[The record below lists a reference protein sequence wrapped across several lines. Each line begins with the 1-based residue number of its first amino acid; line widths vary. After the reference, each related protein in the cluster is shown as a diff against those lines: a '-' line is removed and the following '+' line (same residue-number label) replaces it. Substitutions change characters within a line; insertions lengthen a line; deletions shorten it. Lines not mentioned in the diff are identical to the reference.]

1 MVNIEKIKELMQQK
15 GTKQVELAKV
25 AGVSEAFVTNM
36 LKGYKNPSLEVAK
49 RIANYFDVKIDDLI

>member
-1 MVNIEKIKELMQQK
+1 MNIEKIKELMQQK

>member
-1 MVNIEKIKELMQQK
+1 MVNIEKIKELMQRK